1 MLSTI
6 LLAAVAAN
14 GVLAALIDVRQPW
27 PYSGPLRVDPGT
39 GERGI
44 MTGVNRCTNSTQ
56 DSLCVNAVVNS
67 VRQAMLGAMLTS
79 QILDFCI
86 YAPPAPSTPSDPLG
100 ADVQT
105 L

>member
-14 GVLAALIDVRQPW
+14 GALAALIDVRQPW

-67 VRQAMLGAMLTS
+67 VRQAMLGAILTGRS
-79 QILDFCI
+79 STS
-86 YAPPAPSTPSDPLG
+86 ASTPRPRRVRPRIRS
-100 ADVQT
+100 A
-105 L
+105 